1 MTRNISL
8 NLLALSGLLVTLL
21 VITVMPGSSIMD
33 LDIDVGA
40 KVLAVYVV
48 YMVWALLSAILLGNV
63 FTALWGSRGHARCGA
78 SRGCSR
84 PSRVC

>member
-40 KVLAVYVV
+40 KVLAVYVA

-63 FTALWGSRGHARCGA
+63 FTALWGSRGQVRA
-78 SRGCSR
+78 
-84 PSRVC
+84 

>member
-63 FTALWGSRGHARCGA
+63 FTALWGSRGHARA
-78 SRGCSR
+78 QTLNARRS
-84 PSRVC
+84 

>member
-1 MTRNISL
+1 MARKFAL

-40 KVLAVYVV
+40 KVLAIYVA
-48 YMVWALLSAILLGNV
+48 YIAWTLLIPSLGNYDSSTISKSILL
-63 FTALWGSRGHARCGA
+63 
-78 SRGCSR
+78 
-84 PSRVC
+84 